1 MTNKNEPMI
10 KLEPGGKAPILS
22 YNVPEPTSYNGR
34 NYIELDI
41 PQSYFKTSTKQKP
54 TVTLAKVLL
63 GADQTSLKNQVSLAM
78 KTGFYDSQLFGNIKM
93 DTINVHAVEK
103 KNPGMTI
110 EASQPVDV
118 MFEHLDPDIVA
129 KRLINKESLNIYQ
142 TMFGTY
148 TYNFVPE
155 PTKTRPRLIL
165 VETYRLSSYLG
176 NYGAGRTIKTFS
188 LLPGEKTTISVET
201 YTKTESTAKS
211 ASSIFDSF
219 SKESSDDFEKSL
231 KNEQSNKSAYNE
243 TFSYHAE
250 AEAKASWGWG
260 SAKVSGGVKG
270 GTNSAR
276 EEFAKNASSATSKHA
291 AKASAKRD
299 VKIDTSYEV
308 KEKTGIET
316 SIQREI
322 ENINVSRTLNFV
334 FRQMNQE
341 FITLLHLVDV
351 RVAFFNGFTKS
362 YEEVSIPEL
371 DSLLKKVLV
380 ASKVNEIRQS
390 IIDEL
395 TYIYDHEDKSRSFIE
410 EKEIKDKNNVVIHK
424 YLRVKKDE
432 ISKYK
437 DVASATE
444 IIVPGIIL
452 SASKYVLRTEG
463 IIVDALLGQGNALD
477 EYSKRLQEETNR
489 AKTLANDLETAKI
502 KREEMGQKIVNNK
515 DGAAADIYQKVFSP
529 PVKAESGQ

>member
-1 MTNKNEPMI
+1 MTNKNDPMI

-22 YNVPEPTSYNGR
+22 YNVPEPTSYSGS

-41 PQSYFKTSTKQKP
+41 PQAYFKTNTKQIP
-54 TVTLAKVLL
+54 IVTLAKVLS
-63 GADQTSLKNQVSLAM
+63 GADQTSVKNQVSRAM
-78 KTGFYDSQLFGNIKM
+78 KTGFYDSQLFGNIRM
-93 DTINVHAVEK
+93 DTVNVHAIEK
-103 KNPGMTI
+103 QNPGMTVK
-110 EASQPVDV
+110 ANQPVDIQL
-118 MFEHLDPDIVA
+118 ENLNADIVTG
-129 KRLINKESLNIYQ
+129 RLMNKEILNIYQ

-155 PTKTRPRLIL
+155 PQKTRPRLML

-201 YTKTESTAKS
+201 YTKTESTTKS

-219 SKESSDDFEKSL
+219 SNESSDDFEKSL
-231 KNEQSNKSAYNE
+231 QKEQSNKSAYNE

-270 GTNSAR
+270 GSNSAR

-308 KEKTGIET
+308 KEKTGVET

-362 YEEVSIPEL
+362 YEEVSIPDL
-371 DSLLKKVLV
+371 DSLLNKVLI
-380 ASKVNEIRQS
+380 ASKVNEVRKS
-390 IIDEL
+390 IVDEL
-395 TYIYDHEDKSRSFIE
+395 TYIYDYEDKSCSFIE
-410 EKEIKDKNNVVIHK
+410 EKKVKDKNGTVTHK

-432 ISKYK
+432 VSKYK
-437 DVASATE
+437 DKATTTE
-444 IIVPGIIL
+444 IAVPGIIL
-452 SASKYVLRTEG
+452 SAKKYVLRTEG

-477 EYSKRLQEETNR
+477 EYSNRLQEETNR
-489 AKTLANDLETAKI
+489 AKTLANDLQVAKI
-502 KREEMGQKIVNNK
+502 KREEMGQKIIK
-515 DGAAADIYQKVFSP
+515 DKDETAAEIYKKIFIP
-529 PVKAESGQ
+529 PVEVESE